1 MSAKWNVIMSAL
13 VESRCQTPGTKLLLK
28 LRFESR
34 SVSRGSR
41 ILKCPIKL
49 RYRASIAPSPQKL
62 WRMVVT
68 AKITNVSL
76 IGLPEGLPGDRISF
90 SRPRRR
96 GNALNTRIWAPSP
109 SMYTIVME

>member
-49 RYRASIAPSPQKL
+49 RYRASIAPSPQTL
-62 WRMVVT
+62 WRMVLT

-76 IGLPEGLPGDRISF
+76 TGLPEGFI
-90 SRPRRR
+90 R
-96 GNALNTRIWAPSP
+96 GFVSWKPPAKNDT
-109 SMYTIVME
+109 